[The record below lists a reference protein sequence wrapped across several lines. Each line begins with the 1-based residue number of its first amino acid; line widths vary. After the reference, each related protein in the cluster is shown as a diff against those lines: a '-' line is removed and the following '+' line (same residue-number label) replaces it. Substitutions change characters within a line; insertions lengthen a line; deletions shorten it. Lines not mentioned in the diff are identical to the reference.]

1 MIAPPPAVDGARAG
15 AAGPEGRAP
24 HKRRTVAGRLLAS
37 YLVVLAAFA
46 LTVGWSVQAL
56 RAASRDAQLLRAG
69 YVPLLLRIGEVL
81 AEQNVFNAQLNHITA
96 AKNPGDVREWL
107 ETARRTRPLAFSI
120 VKDAARALAGA
131 DEKVAGGDAGV
142 GQAAASSGVRRFSEE
157 IAAEVTA
164 IERLVGANPER
175 FSQLF
180 QALAVGNRELAERT
194 RDELVKRE
202 VEGAQRLRAIKS
214 RVEDQME
221 SLTLEARRREE
232 RSMHLLLGLGVLTLL
247 VGVMMSLYARR
258 VLAPLTAVT
267 ERANA
272 VARGDLTP
280 KQVLAT
286 NDEIGELATT
296 FEDMV
301 AAIRRARAELVNAER
316 LAAIGK
322 MAAHV
327 THEIRNPLSSIGL
340 NLELLEEEVA
350 RASAEGTPDAELR
363 PVMKESAQ
371 LVTAIRGEVDRL
383 SRIAEQYLSVAR
395 RPRPRLEPE
404 RVDDL
409 VQELVAFVRPEL
421 DRAGIAVRVEVDE
434 AGPEILL
441 DESQLRQALLNLLRN
456 AREAM
461 PKGGE
466 IVVSVS
472 FSGGAATIAVDDTG
486 PGVPEE
492 LRASIFDPFFTTKQR
507 GTGLGLAV
515 TRDIIEAHGG
525 TISCE
530 AREAGGTRFR
540 IALPAGGAP
549 VHGRAAEADAAL

>member
-1 MIAPPPAVDGARAG
+1 MTAPPPAADEARGG
-15 AAGPEGRAP
+15 AAGPEERAP
-24 HKRRTVAGRLLAS
+24 QKRRTVAGRLLAS

-96 AKNPGDVREWL
+96 AKNPGDVREWI

-120 VKDAARALAGA
+120 VKDAARALAG
-131 DEKVAGGDAGV
+131 DEKATGGDARL
-142 GQAAASSGVRRFSEE
+142 GQTAASSGVRRFSDEV
-157 IAAEVTA
+157 AAEVAA
-164 IERLVGANPER
+164 IERLVGASPER
-175 FSQLF
+175 FAQLF
-180 QALAVGNRELAERT
+180 QALAVGDRELAERT

-202 VEGAQRLRAIKS
+202 VEGAQRLRAIRS
-214 RVEDQME
+214 RVEGQMQ
-221 SLTLEARRREE
+221 SLTDEAELREE

-280 KQVLAT
+280 KQALAT

-350 RASAEGTPDAELR
+350 RASAADMPDAELR

-371 LVTAIRGEVDRL
+371 LVTAIRAEVDRL

-421 DRAGIAVRVEVDE
+421 DRAGVAVRVEVEE

-441 DESQLRQALLNLLRN
+441 DESQIRQALLNLLRN

-472 FSGGAATIAVDDTG
+472 FSSGAATIAVDDTG
-486 PGVPEE
+486 LGVPEE

-530 AREAGGTRFR
+530 PREAGGTRFR
-540 IALPAGGAP
+540 IALPAGRSP
-549 VHGRAAEADAAL
+549 VQGRAADAML